1 MNKLG
6 LVEIVHGKIGTTK
19 TAAEEAV
26 DAMLDAIVSS
36 LKKGDDVSI
45 AGLGTF
51 KVKHVKARTAR
62 NPKTGAAVH
71 VPAKK
76 KPAFSAAKALKEA
89 VN

>member
-1 MNKLG
+1 MNQNN
-6 LVEIVHGKIGTTK
+6 LVEIVHMKIGTTK

-26 DAMLDAIVSS
+26 EAMIDAIISA
-36 LKKGDDVSI
+36 LKKGEDVSI
-45 AGLGTF
+45 AGLGKL

-62 NPKTGAAVH
+62 NPKTGATVH

-76 KPAFSAAKALKEA
+76 KPAFTAAKALKEA

>member
-26 DAMLDAIVSS
+26 DAMLDGIVSS
-36 LKKGDDVSI
+36 LKKGEDVSI

-62 NPKTGAAVH
+62 NPKTGAPVH

-76 KPAFSAAKALKEA
+76 KPSFSAAKALKEA